1 METVRTRIPAGID
14 LEDRLLYG
22 LSPARLGYVA
32 GFAVLILSVWRLH
45 GVPVAA
51 KLLLCLPL
59 VLAGAA
65 AGWLSFH
72 GRHLDAW
79 AADGGRFL
87 LAEYRLDV
95 DLGHLLRR
103 PRRPL
108 FRVPRAEA
116 RRLESAPPLAA
127 PAPLPEPAVILIATT
142 GPP

>member
-32 GFAVLILSVWRLH
+32 GFAVLILSVWRLP
-45 GVPVAA
+45 GLPIPA

-59 VLAGAA
+59 LLAGAA

-79 AADGGRFL
+79 AVDGGRFL
-87 LAEYRLDV
+87 LAEYRLDI
-95 DLGHLLRR
+95 DLDHFRR
-103 PRRPL
+103 RGVRPL
-108 FRVPRAEA
+108 FQVEA
-116 RRLESAPPLAA
+116 DIRRLESIPTAA
-127 PAPLPEPAVILIATT
+127 SPAPLPEPALMLIATV